1 MRDSLL
7 NWLSIYGKRRII
19 TLFFLG
25 FSSGLPLA
33 LTASTLTIWLT
44 EAQIDK
50 AAIGFFAAVA
60 TPYALKFLWSPL
72 MDGVRLPWLTRA
84 LGRRRGWLVAVQA
97 GLAVSLVALG
107 FSSPET
113 HIWHTVICAFFVVLF
128 SASQDIIIDAYRV
141 ESLVTEEQGA
151 GAAAAVL
158 GYRFGMIASGAG
170 ALFLA
175 EAYGWTI
182 TYLVMAALMGVGFVT
197 ALFSPEPS
205 VQVVTHKTGPMHWLR
220 EYVVQPFADFMTQKY
235 WLVLLLFIMLYK
247 FADAF
252 MGSMTGPFLI
262 ETGFTKIQ
270 IGTVVKLFGLWAAI
284 AGSLAG
290 GALVFRMGLL
300 RSLWVCGIAQM
311 LTNLA
316 FVGQVWLGVN
326 LEYLAVCITL
336 ENFCGG
342 MGTAAFVAF
351 ISRLCNRQFTATQ
364 YALLSSV
371 AALGRTLF
379 SGYSGVT
386 AQFLGW
392 EGFFV
397 FSTVLA
403 LPALVILGWLQRRV
417 DLK

>member
-1 MRDSLL
+1 MQALWR
-7 NWLSIYGKRRII
+7 WLSVYGERTII
-19 TLFFLG
+19 RLFFLG

-44 EAQIDK
+44 EAQVEK
-50 AAIGFFAAVA
+50 AAIGLFAAVA

-72 MDGVRLPWLTRA
+72 MDGVMLPLFCRL
-84 LGRRRGWLVAVQA
+84 LGRRRGWLIATQA
-97 GLAVSLVALG
+97 GLVVSLIALG
-107 FSSPET
+107 FSDPET
-113 HIWHTVICAFFVVLF
+113 HIWHTVICAFFVVVF
-128 SASQDIIIDAYRV
+128 SASQDIVIDAYRV
-141 ESLVTEEQGA
+141 EILPTEKQGA

-175 EAYGWTI
+175 QSHGWQV
-182 TYLVMAALMGVGFVT
+182 TYMAMAALMGVGILT
-197 ALFSPEPS
+197 ALLSPEPENVS
-205 VQVVTHKTGPMHWLR
+205 AKTTRAPSAWLR
-220 EYVVQPFADFMTQKY
+220 DYVVQPFADFMTHRH
-235 WLVLLLFIMLYK
+235 WLALLCFIMLYK

-252 MGSMTGPFLI
+252 MGIMTGPFLI
-262 ETGFTKIQ
+262 ETGFTKVE

-284 AGSLAG
+284 AGSFAG
-290 GALVFRMGLL
+290 GALVFRLGLI
-300 RSLWVCGIAQM
+300 RSLWICGIAQM
-311 LTNLA
+311 FTNLA

-326 LEYLAVCITL
+326 LEYLAVCISL

-351 ISRLCNRQFTATQ
+351 LSRLCNRQFTATQ

-371 AALGRTLF
+371 ASLGRTLF
-379 SGYSGVT
+379 SSYSGV
-386 AQFLGW
+386 AAGWLGW
-392 EGFFV
+392 EAFFI

-403 LPALVILGWLQRRV
+403 LPALVLLRWLQGRI

>member
-1 MRDSLL
+1 MGALER
-7 NWLSIYGKRRII
+7 WLAVYGERTILR
-19 TLFFLG
+19 LFFLG

-44 EAQIDK
+44 EAQVEK
-50 AAIGFFAAVA
+50 AAIGLFAAVA

-72 MDGVRLPWLTRA
+72 MDGLTLPLLSRL
-84 LGRRRGWLVAVQA
+84 LGRRRGWLLATQA
-97 GLAVSLVALG
+97 GLVISLIALG
-107 FSSPET
+107 FSNPET
-113 HIWHTVICAFFVVLF
+113 HIWHTVICAFFVVIF
-128 SASQDIIIDAYRV
+128 SASQDIVIDAYRV
-141 ESLVTEEQGA
+141 EILPVEQQGA

-175 EAYGWTI
+175 EAYGWQL
-182 TYLVMAALMGVGFVT
+182 TYMAMAALMGVGILT
-197 ALFSPEPS
+197 ALFSPEPVGAPRTAEKKS
-205 VQVVTHKTGPMHWLR
+205 WLK
-220 EYVVQPFADFMTQKY
+220 EYVVQPFANFMTHRH
-235 WLVLLLFIMLYK
+235 WLALLCFIMLYK

-252 MGSMTGPFLI
+252 MGIMTGPFLI
-262 ETGFTKIQ
+262 ETGFTKVE

-284 AGSLAG
+284 AGSFAG
-290 GALVFRMGLL
+290 GALVFRLGLI
-300 RSLWVCGIAQM
+300 RSLWICGIAQM

-326 LEYLAVCITL
+326 LEYLAVCISL

-351 ISRLCNRQFTATQ
+351 LSRLCNRQFTATQ

-371 AALGRTLF
+371 ASLGRTLF
-379 SGYSGVT
+379 SSYSGVT
-386 AQFLGW
+386 AGWLGW
-392 EGFFV
+392 EGFFI

-403 LPALVILGWLQRRV
+403 LPALVLLRWLQGRI